1 MKVLITGAD
10 GFIGKNLC
18 LRLAE
23 YSSVE
28 VVSFTRRNEKHELPL
43 LLQGVDFVYH
53 LAGVNRPQNP
63 DEFIDG
69 NSELTRILCDGIA
82 SVARTS
88 GRKIPL
94 LLTSSIHAAKDTPY
108 GNSKRIAEDYVV
120 KIARDYDIPIYICR
134 LPGVFGKWARP
145 NYNSVVAT
153 FCYNVAH
160 NLPINID
167 NPDYAISLVYIDD
180 VINVFSKLLNDD
192 ASTVGD
198 DNFLKVT
205 PVYEITVGQL
215 ATAIQGFKTSRDSLI
230 MDRVGSGLTRALYST
245 FISYIPTKDF
255 SYSIPEYK
263 DPRGSFVEVIKTR
276 DSGQFSYFTAHPGV
290 TRGGHYHHTKTE
302 KFLVIKG
309 TARFRFR
316 HMLTNE
322 SYELVTSEARTEI
335 VETIP
340 GWSHDVTNIGEEELV
355 ALVWA
360 NENFDRNNP
369 DTIASTL

>member
-1 MKVLITGAD
+1 MRVLITGAD

-23 YSSVE
+23 NKTIE
-28 VVSFTRRNEKHELPL
+28 VICFTRRNAQHELPL

-53 LAGVNRPQNP
+53 LAGVNRPQSP
-63 DEFIDG
+63 EEYIDG
-69 NSELTRILCDGIA
+69 NSELTRILCDELVSIA
-82 SVARTS
+82 QET

-94 LLTSSIHAAKDTPY
+94 LLTSSIHAAVETPY
-108 GNSKRIAEDYVV
+108 GNSKRIAENHVID
-120 KIARDYDIPIYICR
+120 IANKYNIPAYICR

-153 FCYNVAH
+153 FCYNIAH
-160 NLPINID
+160 DLPISVT
-167 NPDYAISLVYIDD
+167 NPNNTITLTYIDD
-180 VINVFSKLLNDD
+180 VIDTFIALINNSKINKAEEVFLQIE
-192 ASTVGD
+192 
-198 DNFLKVT
+198 
-205 PVYEITVGQL
+205 PVYETTVGKI
-215 ATAIQGFKTSRDSLI
+215 AEIIQGFKKCRETLI
-230 MDRVGSGLTRALYST
+230 MDKVGSGLIRALYST

-255 SYSIPEYK
+255 SYAIPEHK
-263 DPRGSFVEVIKTR
+263 DQRGAFVEVIKTK
-276 DSGQFSYFTAHPGV
+276 DSGQVSYFTAHPGV

-309 TARFRFR
+309 AARFRFH
-316 HMLTNE
+316 HMITNE
-322 SYELVTSEARTEI
+322 SYELFTSEAKAEI

-340 GWSHDVTNIGEEELV
+340 GWSHDVTNIGEGELI
-355 ALVWA
+355 AIVWA